1 MSPIAQLIEQ
11 LPLSG
16 NQIDT
21 DAFSLSLQNQ
31 ETQSTNAND
40 AILAR
45 CFSYAFK
52 LHYNKP
58 ITKEDQQNLHL
69 SPYSTAQCVA
79 LFLEHFPILSIVKRS
94 LMDSILNQY
103 GTAEEIT
110 LFDTGLKTGGLIT
123 AIITALHTKN
133 PNLKKV
139 SVIGCEPS
147 KQLSALGHES
157 ITQLCDKR
165 NIALSLSCIN
175 KSVDQLDTEEWSQ
188 IRENIAGPL
197 IITAL
202 LSLHHSNNDTTV
214 RNTLCRFLQALKPAS
229 LYIAEPDVD
238 HVTIPYSQRIKN
250 CYTHFKAIFDYID
263 TLQHLTESV
272 RLSIKE
278 IFVFEIIDIVGNRT
292 EYIREGHNA
301 ASQWVDRLTEAGF
314 SIHECPITAAA
325 SETANLQWSPLSK
338 GSHNYTS
345 IAYSTTPLLALMH
358 CTIPSRRS

>member
-1 MSPIAQLIEQ
+1 MSPIAKLIEK
-11 LPLSG
+11 LPISG

-21 DAFSLSLQNQ
+21 DAFTLSLQDQ
-31 ETQSTNAND
+31 ETHSTNAND

-79 LFLEHFPILSIVKRS
+79 LFLEHFPILTIVKRS
-94 LMDSILNQY
+94 LIDSILTQY
-103 GTAEEIT
+103 GSAEEIT
-110 LFDTGLKTGGLIT
+110 LFDTGFKTGGLIT

-133 PNLKKV
+133 PNLRKV
-139 SVIGCEPS
+139 SIIGCEPS
-147 KQLSALGHES
+147 KQLSALGNDS
-157 ITQLCDKR
+157 VTQLCDTL
-165 NIALSLSCIN
+165 NITLSLSCFN
-175 KSVDQLDTEEWSQ
+175 KSVDTLHPDEWTQ
-188 IRENIAGPL
+188 IKENITGPL

-202 LSLHHSNNDTTV
+202 LSLHHSSNDTTV
-214 RNTLCRFLQALKPAS
+214 RNTLCRYLQALHPAS

-238 HVTIPYSQRIKN
+238 HVTTPYPQRIQN
-250 CYTHFKAIFDYID
+250 CYTHFKGIFDYID
-263 TLQHLTESV
+263 TLRHLTESV

-301 ASQWVDRLTEAGF
+301 ANQWIDRLTEASF
-314 SIHECPITAAA
+314 SIHECPITATE
-325 SETANLQWSPLSK
+325 SETNNLQCNPLSK
-338 GSHNYTS
+338 GLQNYTS
-345 IAYSTTPLLALMH
+345 IAYSSTPLLALMH
-358 CTIPSRRS
+358 CTTPSRRS